1 MITRE
6 FIESL
11 GFEWDSTINDL
22 DKYFITHNNETYQ
35 LTANKL
41 GCIRILHKYSVD
53 ESKCILFGDISMESL
68 EFFVNNVIKTPY
80 KRAYVT
86 QDDSSHWYVIP
97 IELASDFD
105 KDFKIIFEFHEKDF
119 NARKRIFERLCA
131 MVRVNPVD
139 VLF

>member
-6 FIESL
+6 FIENL
-11 GFEWDSTINDL
+11 GFEFDSVVGDLNKL

-35 LTANKL
+35 LTVNKS
-41 GCIRILHKYSVD
+41 GWSRILHKHSVD

-80 KRAYVT
+80 KKVYVM

-97 IELASDFD
+97 IELISDFD
-105 KDFKIIFEFHEKDF
+105 KGSEDEGFDAKYGKYRTGGDINNVKLYIKE
-119 NARKRIFERLCA
+119 I
-131 MVRVNPVD
+131 
-139 VLF
+139 